1 MAAGPLLAQAVKE
14 LRALPPD
21 AHERAVAE
29 QILLQLQNVLGH
41 KPRRTP
47 KEQEFIVAML
57 RGWEDARAEG
67 RAEAQAEARAQTQ
80 ANAVL
85 TALRV
90 RGIAVPHAARKRI
103 LAQRDL
109 QRLERW
115 LERAIVALSLSEVI
129 DDQAKDRSS
138 KTVRLA
144 THKERSGRRPA
155 RVPAQR

>member
-1 MAAGPLLAQAVKE
+1 MAAGPLLAPAIE
-14 LRALPPD
+14 DLRALPPN
-21 AHERAVAE
+21 AHERSVAE

-47 KEQEFIVAML
+47 KEQEFIVAMQ
-57 RGWEDARAEG
+57 RSWEDARAE
-67 RAEAQAEARAQTQ
+67 AWVEAQ

-90 RGIAVPHAARKRI
+90 RGIAVPEAARKRI
-103 LAQRDL
+103 LAQKDL

-115 LERAIVALSLSEVI
+115 HEKAIVATSLGEVI
-129 DDQAKDRSS
+129 DDRAKDRSS
-138 KTVRLA
+138 KTVRPA
-144 THKERSGRRPA
+144 AHKERSGRRSA